1 MPTLC
6 PQHLRVSLKSADIL
20 VLDGQMSNA
29 TYLVGW
35 RGIVM
40 FNRLPLC
47 HATYWRAPGTAG
59 GMASTLW
66 LIPQSQD
73 DRYKYKYKYK
83 RNAFEA

>member
-1 MPTLC
+1 MLTLC

-47 HATYWRAPGTAG
+47 HATYWRAPGTA
-59 GMASTLW
+59 LW